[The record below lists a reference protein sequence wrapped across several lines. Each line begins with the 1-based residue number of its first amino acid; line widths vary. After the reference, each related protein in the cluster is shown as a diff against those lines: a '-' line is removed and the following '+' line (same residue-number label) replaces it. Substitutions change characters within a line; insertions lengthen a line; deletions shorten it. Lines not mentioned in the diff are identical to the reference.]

1 MEGQVFDFV
10 FVASVVLRQKH
21 LKWAEGEDNLFLSH
35 YFISAT
41 YRVTYDSMVFEGKV
55 VLKFLSSFGSLIN
68 INTEVLYYE
77 KELQSRV
84 GRYIVGNKL
93 GKKNTKDK
101 KLTWIKMHPGWG

>member
-1 MEGQVFDFV
+1 
-10 FVASVVLRQKH
+10 
-21 LKWAEGEDNLFLSH
+21 
-35 YFISAT
+35 
-41 YRVTYDSMVFEGKV
+41 MVFEGKV
-55 VLKFLSSFGSLIN
+55 VLEFLSSFGSLIN

-101 KLTWIKMHPGWG
+101 KLT